1 MPPSAMTG
9 TPKRLA
15 YSATLY
21 TEVPWGRPH
30 AMTGGIKQ
38 IRHDYHGNHP
48 GGKTKQMPSVFL
60 TLKTSKR
67 VLLLQHI
74 FSCQGTLTQRDSLVP
89 MATTEHGPWPITMT
103 TVRGLR
109 VIGFHWQL
117 LLLLSHRGSGLD
129 HEQVQQVQSW
139 LVKTGV
145 TGRGRAGVTD
155 NSSFWP
161 TRGFSL
167 MSRKQQGAITFLCD
181 ADGTAAHA
189 HSQSIHASIDQ
200 ILCLGCRDH
209 WNRKCNSLQSQDSH
223 SLTHSRGENTHRFLQ
238 PPASL
243 HISV

>member
-74 FSCQGTLTQRDSLVP
+74 FSRQGTLTQRDSLVP

-145 TGRGRAGVTD
+145 TGRGRAGVTTAPSGPRVD
-155 NSSFWP
+155 LVSCPGSSRGRLPSCVMQMEPQPMP
-161 TRGFSL
+161 TLRAS
-167 MSRKQQGAITFLCD
+167 TP
-181 ADGTAAHA
+181 
-189 HSQSIHASIDQ
+189 ASIRFFAWAAVTT
-200 ILCLGCRDH
+200 GTENVTVY
-209 WNRKCNSLQSQDSH
+209 NR
-223 SLTHSRGENTHRFLQ
+223 RI
-238 PPASL
+238 
-243 HISV
+243 HIH